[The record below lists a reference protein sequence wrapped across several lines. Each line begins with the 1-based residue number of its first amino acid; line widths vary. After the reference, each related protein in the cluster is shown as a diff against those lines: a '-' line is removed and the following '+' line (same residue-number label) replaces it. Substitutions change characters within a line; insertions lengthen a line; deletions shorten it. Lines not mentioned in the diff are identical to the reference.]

1 MKSPY
6 RGSLLAISCFVLLL
20 LMAACNSSSVNQEAA
35 GEGTSSDYPTK
46 DVEFVV
52 GYNPGGG
59 YSDYAQAIAPFIE
72 KHLPNDVNVLVR
84 HMPGAGSVT
93 AANFVQNAKPDGYTI
108 GIYNVNGLAPTQVS
122 QNVAYD
128 LSTVTWL
135 GRVSADNNIAL
146 VSESSPYNSIED
158 LDENKKYVVS
168 TKGLQSQDTI
178 AGAVTLSELG
188 IDWEPLNHQ
197 GTGEAALSVIRG
209 DADIIWSSYESVYQY
224 VDSGDLKPLIFY
236 GDEHHPDFPDVPIPS
251 DLGLSPEIN
260 EGFNAQRL
268 IGAPPELPEDLRTIL
283 EEAVMKAVEDPEFH
297 EQMERMERTVFYL
310 DAPGSEELAESAL
323 NGFTNFKSIVDEL
336 YSQE

>member
-1 MKSPY
+1 MKTLY
-6 RGSLLAISCFVLLL
+6 CRSLLAISCFMLLL
-20 LMAACNSSSVNQEAA
+20 LMAACNSSSANDTA
-35 GEGTSSDYPTK
+35 GEGSANDYPTK
-46 DVEFVV
+46 DIEFVV

-59 YSDYAQAIAPFIE
+59 YSDYAQALAPFIE

-93 AANFVQNAKPDGYTI
+93 AANFVQNAKPDGYVI

-128 LSTVTWL
+128 LRTVSWL

-158 LDENKKYVVS
+158 LDTNKKYVVS

-224 VDSGDLKPLIFY
+224 VASGDLKPLIFY

-251 DLGLSPEIN
+251 DIGLSPEIN

-268 IGAPPELPEDLRTIL
+268 IGAPPELPEDIRATL
-283 EEAVMKAVEDPEFH
+283 EEAIKNAIEDPEFH

-310 DAPGSEELAESAL
+310 DAEGSAEIAESAL
-323 NGFTNFKSIVDEL
+323 SGFTKFQSIVDEL
-336 YSQE
+336 YSQQ